1 MTSRPS
7 IVEFLRA
14 RLDEDERVTRG
25 EITRREVWQR
35 KLDRMRRINEIV
47 GIGLID
53 YDGPG
58 APGDPAR
65 VLAEVEAK
73 RRIIDYCES
82 AIEAG
87 GIKPGSTWNDD
98 AAGAEVG
105 EAVLH
110 LMALLYAGHP
120 DYDPAWA
127 PVEEETVP

>member
-1 MTSRPS
+1 MSVVTNL
-7 IVEFLRA
+7 VEFLRA
-14 RLDEDERVTRG
+14 RLDEDELAARDAIPDDDRWNSAMVAAWERDPVTATHIAR
-25 EITRREVWQR
+25 W
-35 KLDRMRRINEIV
+35 N
-47 GIGLID
+47 
-53 YDGPG
+53 
-58 APGDPAR
+58 PAR